1 MDCEGGRAGRG
12 APSLVAISLDWLATN
27 INLVSG
33 LDFVPEDL
41 VVSLFQVELF
51 GGYHWEEGNVALG
64 LEVHLLSRDIR
75 VRFARHTA
83 ARREC
88 RLPDRAQTGS
98 ATLPISMQRVLQQGR
113 LTPRVLDKF
122 LASGHP
128 AIAELVDKLRIRNW
142 TPPLIVNDGRGFL
155 GDKSHLW

>member
-1 MDCEGGRAGRG
+1 MKK
-12 APSLVAISLDWLATN
+12 
-27 INLVSG
+27 
-33 LDFVPEDL
+33 
-41 VVSLFQVELF
+41 
-51 GGYHWEEGNVALG
+51 
-64 LEVHLLSRDIR
+64 
-75 VRFARHTA
+75 FARHTM
-83 ARREC
+83 ARGQC
-88 RLPDRAQTGS
+88 RLRERAQTGS
-98 ATLPISMQRVLQQGR
+98 ASPLIPTQRVLQQGR

>member
-1 MDCEGGRAGRG
+1 MACEGGRAGRG

-41 VVSLFQVELF
+41 VVSLF
-51 GGYHWEEGNVALG
+51 
-64 LEVHLLSRDIR
+64 
-75 VRFARHTA
+75 
-83 ARREC
+83 
-88 RLPDRAQTGS
+88 
-98 ATLPISMQRVLQQGR
+98 QGR